1 MSDTA
6 VLSNEVVMV
15 RNTMGGPTVFT
26 HPATNQQVE
35 WQGAG
40 DPHGGDVQPIPLAL
54 FSDVQF
60 QRSVQRG
67 IFVRVA
73 DDYDSV
79 IEAHRKEWEEAEH
92 RRQNASLDSLEALSQ
107 NDIHTYTCVA
117 PKGRAN
123 SGITCDVPVPM
134 TPREHS
140 EKPPLCIEHKSD
152 AAKFVSQET
161 DEIEAGKPK
170 VKWTRVQLGLRERQQ
185 S

>member
-15 RNTMGGPTVFT
+15 RNTMAGPTVYFQPT
-26 HPATNQQVE
+26 TNQQVE

-40 DPHGGDVQPIPLAL
+40 DPHGGDVQPIPIAM
-54 FSDVQF
+54 FNEVQF

-67 IFVRVA
+67 IYERVA
-73 DDYDSV
+73 DDYDAV
-79 IEAHRKEWEEAEH
+79 IKAHREEWQQAED
-92 RRQNASLDSLEALSQ
+92 RRKNASLDNLEALSQ

-123 SGITCDVPVPM
+123 SGITCDVSVPM
-134 TPREHS
+134 TPKEHS
-140 EKPPLCIEHKSD
+140 EKPPLCVEHKAD
-152 AAKFVSQET
+152 AVKFVSEET
-161 DEIEAGKPK
+161 DEFEAGKPK
-170 VKWTRVQLGLRERQQ
+170 VKWKRVQLGARERQQ